1 MQTRTEATLTHGWK
15 DAGTFE
21 MRWGNETLLIPAPV
35 AEAMARTILGR
46 PASDTTPVSHIAKA
60 ALAVANAP

>member
-1 MQTRTEATLTHGWK
+1 MQTRTEATLTYGWE

-35 AEAMARTILGR
+35 AKAMAQDILGQ
-46 PASDTTPVSHIAKA
+46 PISDIAKA

>member
-35 AEAMARTILGR
+35 AEAMARHILGQ
-46 PASDTTPVSHIAKA
+46 PISDIAKA
-60 ALAVANAP
+60 ALAVGGTGNGG